1 MYRIIEKERVN
12 PVVNRFVIE
21 APLIARKREP
31 GQFVIFRLD
40 EEGERFPIT
49 IADADPV
56 KGTITVYVQEIGKT
70 TTQMGRLKAG
80 DSIANVAGP
89 LGTPTPIEKMDGEVF
104 LAAGGVGAAEILPI
118 ARKHKTVGNKIIVIL
133 GARSKEILTLEKDF
147 RSFADEVYI
156 TTDDGTAG
164 RKGFVTD
171 ELKTHIERGRKIT
184 EVLAVGPVFMMKS
197 VCDLTR
203 GYGIK
208 TLISLN
214 TIMIDGTGMCGGCRV
229 EYGGETRYTCV
240 DGPEFDGHKINFDL
254 LIQRLG
260 AYKTEEKAS
269 HECYLAKA
277 EAKHSNA

>member
-49 IADADPV
+49 IADADPE

-70 TTQMGRLKAG
+70 TTQMGRFKTG

-104 LAAGGVGAAEILPI
+104 LVAGGVGAAEIFPI
-118 ARKHKTVGNKIIVIL
+118 ARKHKVVGNKIIVIL
-133 GARSKEILTLEKDF
+133 GARSKEILILEKEF
-147 RSFADEVYI
+147 RSFADEVHI

-171 ELKTHIERGRKIT
+171 ELKTHIERGRKIA

-260 AYKTEEKAS
+260 AYKTEEKKS
-269 HECYLAKA
+269 HDCYLAKA
-277 EAKHSNA
+277 EAENSDA

>member
-133 GARSKEILTLEKDF
+133 GARSKEILILEKDF